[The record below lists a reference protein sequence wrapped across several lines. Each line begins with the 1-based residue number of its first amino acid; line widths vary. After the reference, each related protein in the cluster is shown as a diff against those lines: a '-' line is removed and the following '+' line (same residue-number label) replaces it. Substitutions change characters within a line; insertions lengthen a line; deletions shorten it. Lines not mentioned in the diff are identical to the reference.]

1 MSRFFSYLNSAVQ
14 IIESYQ
20 GGQPFAVHLKG
31 FFAASK
37 KYGSR
42 DRKIIAHLC
51 YCYFRIGRM
60 CTDLPAAERILNALF
75 LCSSDND
82 ELLASIAPALN
93 ENITLPLSQK
103 LDLLPSTCSLNDIFP
118 FANEIGNDVDRKQ
131 FIQSHLV
138 QPDLFIRVRP
148 GYERAGRQKL
158 ENARL
163 LFDFVSPNCVALPN
177 ATKAEAVL
185 QLDREAV
192 IQDYSSQR
200 IREFFPITNEPI
212 RVWDCCA
219 ASGGKSILLHDVNPA
234 ASLLVS
240 DIRETI
246 IHNLRSRFKTAGIQ
260 HYRSQVIDLAL
271 PAGLQMQEQFDL
283 VMADVPCSGS
293 GTWGR
298 TPEHLAFF
306 TSEQLE
312 HYSKLQKV
320 ILTNIVPAI
329 RPGGHLLYITCS
341 VYEKENE
348 EAVNFVIENFGLS
361 ILRKETLIG
370 YNRKA
375 DTLFAALLRKA

>member
-1 MSRFFSYLNSAVQ
+1 
-14 IIESYQ
+14 
-20 GGQPFAVHLKG
+20 
-31 FFAASK
+31 
-37 KYGSR
+37 
-42 DRKIIAHLC
+42 
-51 YCYFRIGRM
+51 
-60 CTDLPAAERILNALF
+60 
-75 LCSSDND
+75 
-82 ELLASIAPALN
+82 
-93 ENITLPLSQK
+93 
-103 LDLLPSTCSLNDIFP
+103 
-118 FANEIGNDVDRKQ
+118 
-131 FIQSHLV
+131 V

-163 LFDFVSPNCVALPN
+163 LFDFVSPNCVAIPN